1 MVVAVGLK
9 VLTALKNATM
19 VSLVQTA
26 LKNATQ
32 LVETATKR
40 VVYVT
45 RDANRDGK
53 DFIVKMNAVQDILA
67 KTVTVLVDIV

>member
-1 MVVAVGLK
+1 MIIQ
-9 VLTALKNATM
+9 NATM

-26 LKNATQ
+26 LKSATQ

-53 DFIVKMNAVQDILA
+53 DFIVKMVFFVIVVYIHQTVNLTGRIFRIVIIL
-67 KTVTVLVDIV
+67 